1 MNIDWIVDNT
11 TYSLTD
17 RTNFYHLKYDGF
29 AHAPLHRLSERGP
42 LQNGDTDRGYRL
54 DPRIVTLKLGIF
66 GTSETDFYSK
76 RNTLNTIFMAS
87 DTAGEL
93 LFSYGSVERQLDCY
107 CIEIAPGDRNHLW
120 QEFVISL
127 KANDPTWYDPTQIV
141 TYFYVSGGSEKM
153 EVPTVIPMTIGG
165 STVNQNEVIT
175 NGGDYEAFPT
185 IRIDGPITGPTIT
198 NDDTGDTLDFTGT
211 TINAG
216 DWLDIDCR
224 YGYKTVEDQDSAN
237 QISTLTD
244 ESDIATFSLG
254 SGSNSITVTGT
265 SATEATQVTIRYYE
279 RYIGV

>member
-1 MNIDWIVDNT
+1 MNIDWIVNNT

-127 KANDPTWYDPTQIV
+127 KANDPTWYDPTQVV

-175 NGGDYEAFPT
+175 NGGDFEAFPT